1 MHARPCPLVR
11 ACTNTHA
18 PEHSHHWV
26 GALTCKRSFMCAISV
41 RAGAE
46 PQAEHVASVGWKD
59 LDLVVLLRCFCAKQQ
74 RHYLVRNV
82 SVLAAGP

>member
-1 MHARPCPLVR
+1 
-11 ACTNTHA
+11 
-18 PEHSHHWV
+18 
-26 GALTCKRSFMCAISV
+26 MCAISV

-59 LDLVVLLRCFCAKQQ
+59 LDLAVLLRCFCAKQQ